1 MYDTVHFRLTVGDYG
16 GVSFVEETP
25 CYLADVATH
34 DYNGSIVITGNLQG
48 LRVSVTPWQVKVK
61 DGSLCKWYLGD
72 NLQTMSRG
80 DVQRAIERLSD
91 ELHLPMNLATITRL
105 DIGANLI
112 TQHPAEVY
120 YNHLG
125 VLAWAKRL
133 VEPSGLYYSKRD
145 ERLCFYDKI
154 KEQRSRREAIPDTH
168 RGKNVLRYEQRY
180 IGHLSRVLKVPP
192 IKGAT
197 LYDGEF
203 YSYIVSR
210 WEQTYT
216 AIGKINDTNIN
227 LNSMGTSRDFDRLCR
242 LAMMERAGGELAL
255 IDQINELRKK
265 GVITSKQAHDI
276 RQKIK
281 RAASLKGEIVT
292 PNENIQELDRLI
304 KECIDVQQ
312 I

>member
-1 MYDTVHFRLTVGDYG
+1 MYDTINFRLTAADVS
-16 GVSFVEETP
+16 GVSFTEETP
-25 CYLADVATH
+25 CYLSDIATH

-120 YNHLG
+120 FSHLG
-125 VLAWAKRL
+125 LLPWSKRL

-145 ERLCFYDKI
+145 ERLCFYNKI
-154 KEQRSRREAIPDTH
+154 KEQRSKCETIPDTY
-168 RGKNVLRYEQRY
+168 RCKNVLRYEQRY
-180 IGHLSRVLKVPP
+180 TGHLTRVLKVPP
-192 IKGAT
+192 IKGAS
-197 LYDGEF
+197 LYDEEF
-203 YSYIVSR
+203 YHYIINR
-210 WEQTYT
+210 WALTYCK
-216 AIGKINDTNIN
+216 INKINDTNLN

-242 LAMMERAGGELAL
+242 LAMMERAGGEIAL
-255 IDQINELRKK
+255 IEQINELRKK

-281 RAASLKGEIVT
+281 RAASLKGDIVT
-292 PNENIQELDRLI
+292 PNENTKELDRLI
-304 KECIDVQQ
+304 KECVELQT
-312 I
+312 

>member
-1 MYDTVHFRLTVGDYG
+1 MYDTVNFRLTAGDYG

-25 CYLADVATH
+25 CHLTDVGTH
-34 DYNGSIVITGNLQG
+34 DYSG
-48 LRVSVTPWQVKVK
+48 SVTVTGSLNGLKVSCNQWRVTVGG
-61 DGSLCKWYLGD
+61 GSLCKWFLGD
-72 NLQTMSRG
+72 NIQTMTRA
-80 DVQRAIERLSD
+80 DTHRAIERLSD
-91 ELHLPMNLATITRL
+91 ELHLPMSRASVTRL
-105 DIGANLI
+105 DIGSNLI

-120 YNHLG
+120 FSHLG
-125 VLAWAKRL
+125 LLPWSKRL

-145 ERLCFYDKI
+145 ERLCFYNKI
-154 KEQRSRREAIPDTH
+154 KEQRSKCETIPDTY
-168 RGKNVLRYEQRY
+168 RCKNVLRYEQRY
-180 IGHLSRVLKVPP
+180 TGHLTRVLKVPP
-192 IKGAT
+192 IKGAS
-197 LYDGEF
+197 LYDEEF
-203 YSYIVSR
+203 YHYIINR
-210 WEQTYT
+210 WAQTYCK
-216 AIGKINDTNIN
+216 INKINDTNLN

-304 KECIDVQQ
+304 KECVDVHQV
-312 I
+312 

>member
-1 MYDTVHFRLTVGDYG
+1 MYDTVNFRLTVGDYG

-34 DYNGSIVITGNLQG
+34 DYNGSIVITGNLQS

-61 DGSLCKWYLGD
+61 DGSLCKWFLGD
-72 NLQTMSRG
+72 NLQTMTRANT
-80 DVQRAIERLSD
+80 QRAIERLSD

-105 DIGANLI
+105 DVGSNLI
-112 TQHPAEVY
+112 THHPAEVY
-120 YNHLG
+120 FSHLG
-125 VLAWAKRL
+125 LLSWSKRL

-154 KEQRSRREAIPDTH
+154 KEQRSKREAIPEQCK
-168 RGKNVLRYEQRY
+168 GKNLLRYEQRY
-180 IGHLSRVLKVPP
+180 TGHLSRVLKVPP

-197 LYDGEF
+197 LYDEEF
-203 YSYIVSR
+203 YHYIINR
-210 WEQTYT
+210 WAQTYYK
-216 AIGKINDTNIN
+216 INKINDTNLN

-242 LAMMERAGGELAL
+242 LAMMERAGGEIAL
-255 IDQINELRKK
+255 IEQINELRKK

-304 KECIDVQQ
+304 KECVDVQQ